1 MLLRRIKSLDHIL
14 AEADNKDRG
23 LRRTLGP
30 VALTAMGIGTII
42 GTGIFVLTGI
52 AAATKAGPAL
62 TLSFVVAGT
71 VSALAALCYA
81 ELASSVPISGSAYTY
96 AYATLGELIA
106 WIIGWDLVLEYGVGA
121 ATVSIG
127 WSGYLANFLESA
139 FGINIPVR
147 FQHAPY
153 DLGSAGQVIHG
164 FANLPAAC
172 IILLITLLLIKGTR
186 ESSIVNTV
194 IVIIKLS
201 VVLFFL
207 AIGVGHVNQVNWHP
221 YFPFGWSGVFAGAAF
236 IFFAY
241 IGFDSISTA
250 AEEAKNPQRDL
261 PIGILFS
268 LALCTVLYIAVV
280 AVLTG
285 ITKYTHL
292 SVPSPVSYA
301 IISLG
306 HLNWAGAIISVG
318 AICGLTTVLLTLM
331 YGQSRILYAMSRD
344 GLLPR
349 GFAALHPVWRTP
361 FVSTLTIG
369 IVFAVIAAF
378 TPIGIVT
385 ELTNI
390 GTLAAFILTAIAVV
404 ILRRTYPA
412 MRRGFRVPFS
422 PAVPVLSALASFFL
436 ITQLRPFTWISF
448 VIWLI
453 IGLVLYAA
461 YGRSHSAVALQER
474 AAGAGSTRGS

>member
-1 MLLRRIKSLDHIL
+1 MAILLRRIKSLDHIL

-236 IFFAY
+236 IFFA
-241 IGFDSISTA
+241 
-250 AEEAKNPQRDL
+250 
-261 PIGILFS
+261 
-268 LALCTVLYIAVV
+268 
-280 AVLTG
+280 
-285 ITKYTHL
+285 
-292 SVPSPVSYA
+292 
-301 IISLG
+301 
-306 HLNWAGAIISVG
+306 
-318 AICGLTTVLLTLM
+318 
-331 YGQSRILYAMSRD
+331 
-344 GLLPR
+344 
-349 GFAALHPVWRTP
+349 
-361 FVSTLTIG
+361 
-369 IVFAVIAAF
+369 
-378 TPIGIVT
+378 
-385 ELTNI
+385 
-390 GTLAAFILTAIAVV
+390 
-404 ILRRTYPA
+404 
-412 MRRGFRVPFS
+412 
-422 PAVPVLSALASFFL
+422 
-436 ITQLRPFTWISF
+436 
-448 VIWLI
+448 
-453 IGLVLYAA
+453 
-461 YGRSHSAVALQER
+461 
-474 AAGAGSTRGS
+474 